1 MLGIF
6 DSGVGGLTVLRAIQ
20 AVMPDLPTVYL
31 GDTARLPY
39 GTKTAETIA
48 HYVRQNVAFL
58 VAQGVESV
66 VVACNSASSVLG
78 SLGDLGVPL
87 HGTILPGARAAAALT
102 RNGRVAVLGTRATI
116 RSGAYGRA
124 LRQLL
129 PELQVVEQSAALL
142 VPLVEEGWWQD
153 EVTRQVAWRYLQ
165 PVLQADC
172 DTLVLGCTHFPI
184 LRDLIGDL
192 LGPQVALV
200 DPGVALAMELQR
212 SPGLCQVASGSLGE
226 RESEARQRWF
236 CTDPHPGLLELA
248 KAILGGDQ
256 HAIWEFADLA
266 GGRGG

>member
-1 MLGIF
+1 
-6 DSGVGGLTVLRAIQ
+6 VGGLTVLRAIK
-20 AVMPDLPTVYL
+20 AVLPDLPTVYL

-58 VAQGVESV
+58 VRQGVDSV
-66 VVACNSASSVLG
+66 VVACNSASSVLNA
-78 SLGDLGVPL
+78 LGDLGVPM

-102 RNGRVAVLGTRATI
+102 RNGRVAVLGTGATI

-124 LRQLL
+124 LRQLV
-129 PELQVVEQSAALL
+129 PALQVVEQSAALL

-165 PVLQADC
+165 PVQQAGC

-184 LRDLIGDL
+184 LRELIGDL
-192 LGPQVALV
+192 LGNQVALV
-200 DPGVALAMELQR
+200 DPGLALAEELR
-212 SPGLCQVASGSLGE
+212 CSSGFSLLEPVGSAERKVAAKE
-226 RESEARQRWF
+226 RWF

-248 KAILGGDQ
+248 KAILGKEQ
-256 HAIWEFADLA
+256 QVSWEFADLA
-266 GGRGG
+266 GEMAADLPSTP